1 MSAEVFI
8 SYASNDKERVL
19 EIVDR
24 LRDAG
29 VSVWIDQGG
38 IEGATMWSQEIVE
51 AIDDCK
57 VMLLA
62 ISSSSTESKNVIK
75 ELALASER
83 QKSILPICL
92 EDSGIPKSMEYQLAG
107 IQRVEYLANA
117 EDAGHAAALRALAKL
132 GVSVNANALGAAGQ
146 PAARQSH
153 GSSKAENG
161 NGMKIAAA
169 VVRSIR
175 RNRPELVLGP
185 DAQLSRWAQWLSPGT
200 LRWGLSRAFRLNQRQ
215 IERDT
220 P

>member
-1 MSAEVFI
+1 LLGGLRSAAFSPVANAAAKAITTRFISAGTLRNDAVCERKKVHVFNRFGSIILFKIETDPTIMPAFAMSAEVFI
-8 SYASNDKERVL
+8 SYASNDKDRVL
-19 EIVDR
+19 GIVDR
-24 LRDAG
+24 LRESG

-107 IQRVEYLANA
+107 IQRVDYL
-117 EDAGHAAALRALAKL
+117 
-132 GVSVNANALGAAGQ
+132 
-146 PAARQSH
+146 
-153 GSSKAENG
+153 
-161 NGMKIAAA
+161 
-169 VVRSIR
+169 
-175 RNRPELVLGP
+175 
-185 DAQLSRWAQWLSPGT
+185 T
-200 LRWGLSRAFRLNQRQ
+200 
-215 IERDT
+215 
-220 P
+220 